1 MPIHNAQRI
10 LGALKQFNGAGT
22 GAGSS
27 GGGGSRLTIS
37 NNSDGRLLKA
47 NGSVSSITALS
58 ELNFDGSEF
67 DITTDVYI
75 QGSGNN
81 LFLDGTAVDGT
92 STKFKIEI
100 VGGALRVVPT

>member
-10 LGALKQFNGAGT
+10 LGALKQFNG
-22 GAGSS
+22 
-27 GGGGSRLTIS
+27 
-37 NNSDGRLLKA
+37 
-47 NGSVSSITALS
+47 ALS

>member
-10 LGALKQFNGAGT
+10 LGALSQFNGAGT
-22 GAGSS
+22 GGSS
-27 GGGGSRLTIS
+27 GGGGSRLNIL

-47 NGSVSSITALS
+47 NGGVSSITALS

-67 DITTDVYI
+67 DITTDVYV

-100 VGGALRVVPT
+100 VGGNLRVVPQ